1 MWYVMVPVILRR
13 PASIESYKVHI
24 RVSVWPVGEGTD
36 DARARSLARIDR
48 FESIRRLS
56 TTTTR
61 EGTHRDGTSAGD
73 AEDGRIDRADVISSI
88 GTTAREV
95 IGRACTRGDA
105 LILDFDFDFD
115 FDLISSGATDDGGWA
130 RRCGRRWIGR

>member
-1 MWYVMVPVILRR
+1 MSRR
-13 PASIESYKVHI
+13 GGHGRRTIS
-24 RVSVWPVGEGTD
+24 RT
-36 DARARSLARIDR
+36 DR

-88 GTTAREV
+88 GTAAREV
-95 IGRACTRGDA
+95 IGRACTRGRT
-105 LILDFDFDFD
+105 LIFD
-115 FDLISSGATDDGGWA
+115 FDLISSGATDDGRWA